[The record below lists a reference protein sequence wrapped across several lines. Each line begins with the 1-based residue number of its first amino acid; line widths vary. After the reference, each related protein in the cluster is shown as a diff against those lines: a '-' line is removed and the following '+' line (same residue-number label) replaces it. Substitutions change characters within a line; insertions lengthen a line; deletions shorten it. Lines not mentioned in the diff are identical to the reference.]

1 MTPMHVSAT
10 PVSVSVT
17 VVSVV
22 SVGDFVS
29 PLRMMISLDGDVDL
43 LALSSG

>member
-10 PVSVSVT
+10 PVSVT